1 MKNYAV
7 HEMPDIDDPDLI
19 RDCVTVQ
26 TMRCTLSALVRHLIS
41 QLTVTPFTVP
51 IRVVLSILNRLTE
64 GALSIELLC
73 RKNRV
78 RDAAILLLSVHEL
91 RLDLQY
97 IARNPGRADI
107 WLDHTEDN
115 RKPWRVAKQMAE
127 IYTTQDEVDAERS
140 IYRLYSTVKHCNPV
154 GQTFAFPIAGDRD
167 SLHLDCSTD
176 NSLMVRTHMFALGA
190 HIRCAVTAAI
200 SLLADEGIDV
210 ADYSDRIEEQWKLLS
225 KYNEEYI
232 YSTLKAISAG
242 QFSNTVDS

>member
-1 MKNYAV
+1 MKDYAV
-7 HEMPDIDDPDLI
+7 QEMPDIDDPDLI
-19 RDCVTVQ
+19 RNCVAVQ
-26 TMRCTLSALVRHLIS
+26 TMRCTLSGLLRHLIS

-51 IRVVLSILNRLTE
+51 IRVVLSILHRLVE

-78 RDAAILLLSVHEL
+78 RDAAILLLSLHEL

-97 IARNPGRADI
+97 IARNPRRADI
-107 WLDHTEDN
+107 WLDHTEGH
-115 RKPWRVAKQMAE
+115 RKPWRVANQMAE
-127 IYTTQDEVDAERS
+127 VYTTQGEFDAERS
-140 IYRLYSTVKHCNPV
+140 IYRQYSMVKHCNPV

-167 SLHLDCSTD
+167 SLHLDFSSD
-176 NSLMVRTHMFALGA
+176 NSHMVRTHMFALGA
-190 HIRCAVTAAI
+190 HIHCAVAAAI

-232 YSTLKAISAG
+232 YSTLKAMLDVYGAIPCSP
-242 QFSNTVDS
+242 